1 MFKNKVCVITGGAN
15 GIGKAIKESF
25 IKENAK
31 CYVIDK
37 DAGNHFVGDVSS
49 KETLEEFVKHV
60 IEKEG
65 KIDFL
70 INNAPPL
77 FKGIDECSYEEF
89 NKSLAIGVTAPFY
102 LSKLF
107 APYFTKDGC
116 IINIS
121 STRDNM
127 SQQQSESYSA
137 AKGAINSLTH
147 SLMMSFSNK
156 IRVNCIAPGW
166 IDTSYKVCEG
176 PDALQH
182 PSGRVGNP
190 MDIANMVLYLCSDK
204 ASFIN
209 GQTIYI
215 DGGMSK
221 QMIYHNDYNWKLDK

>member
-1 MFKNKVCVITGGAN
+1 MFAINHYNEGVHDHDIDGVILGRGTASDIVYFEQ
-15 GIGKAIKESF
+15 IGRALS
-25 IKENAK
+25 
-31 CYVIDK
+31 VR
-37 DAGNHFVGDVSS
+37 GN
-49 KETLEEFVKHV
+49 T
-60 IEKEG
+60 
-65 KIDFL
+65 
-70 INNAPPL
+70 
-77 FKGIDECSYEEF
+77 YEEF

-166 IDTSYKVCEG
+166 IDTSYKVYEG

>member
-1 MFKNKVCVITGGAN
+1 MPNIYIVGAPKWFKLNAC
-15 GIGKAIKESF
+15 F
-25 IKENAK
+25 ILKSHSKIFCRKYIEIISK
-31 CYVIDK
+31 ILPDFIHQIDTK
-37 DAGNHFVGDVSS
+37 QID
-49 KETLEEFVKHV
+49 TI
-60 IEKEG
+60 IECIYK
-65 KIDFL
+65 FPNQYL
-70 INNAPPL
+70 YCL

-147 SLMMSFSNK
+147 SLMMSFYNK

-166 IDTSYKVCEG
+166 IDTSYKVYEG

-182 PSGRVGNP
+182 PSGRFGNP

-221 QMIYHNDYNWKLDK
+221 QMIYHNDHNWKLDK

>member
-1 MFKNKVCVITGGAN
+1 
-15 GIGKAIKESF
+15 
-25 IKENAK
+25 
-31 CYVIDK
+31 
-37 DAGNHFVGDVSS
+37 
-49 KETLEEFVKHV
+49 
-60 IEKEG
+60 
-65 KIDFL
+65 
-70 INNAPPL
+70 
-77 FKGIDECSYEEF
+77 
-89 NKSLAIGVTAPFY
+89 
-102 LSKLF
+102 
-107 APYFTKDGC
+107 
-116 IINIS
+116 
-121 STRDNM
+121 M

-166 IDTSYKVCEG
+166 IDTSYKVYEG

-190 MDIANMVLYLCSDK
+190 MDIANMVLYLCSVK